1 VSKKAYYFSHD
12 SNARG
17 DEKLLELRC
26 DMGWEGYGLYWAI
39 IEMLRDATKYQL
51 ECNYKRIAFGL
62 NTEPEKVQK
71 VVESFKLFQIKD
83 GSFFSVSLRQRMK
96 KADEISKSASKAAKS
111 RWNKEMRTHSERTTD
126 AKQTHSERNANKR
139 KEIKET
145 KEIKYNPRRAADG
158 LDWIEQALWQEWID
172 HKRKVKA
179 SVSERAI
186 DMNLKELEKF
196 GKGVANAVLAQSLD
210 RGWKGLF
217 ALNAAQAQPGSAL
230 ANPDRQRIA
239 KQLDYLA
246 VLIIEDAENAKR
258 YPDSPELIKIK
269 DNTEPLALIDEAK
282 GAGVAL
288 PVTVKE
294 WANNKGG
301 TK

>member
-1 VSKKAYYFSHD
+1 MLEKA
-12 SNARG
+12 N
-17 DEKLLELRC
+17 
-26 DMGWEGYGLYWAI
+26 MI
-39 IEMLRDATKYQL
+39 
-51 ECNYKRIAFGL
+51 RIANETVTSRLTVL
-62 NTEPEKVQK
+62 NYNEYQQP
-71 VVESFKLFQIKD
+71 
-83 GSFFSVSLRQRMK
+83 RN
-96 KADEISKSASKAAKS
+96 ADETQ
-111 RWNKEMRTHSERTTD
+111 M
-126 AKQTHSERNANKR
+126 KR
-139 KEIKET
+139 KRNGGET
-145 KEIKYNPRRAADG
+145 QAKTNNKGNNGKNETKYNPRRAADG

-239 KQLDYLA
+239 DRLQELSAALEADQLSR
-246 VLIIEDAENAKR
+246 EM
-258 YPDSPELIKIK
+258 YPDEPSYIKIK
-269 DNTEPLALIDEAK
+269 DEAGPLALIEEAK

-294 WANNKGG
+294 WANNKGVI
-301 TK
+301 K